1 MKCLLKRLLR
11 ERCIWPKMENYMFK
25 NTFRIL
31 ISLALVTCSVFA
43 QEPLRDRAIIQ
54 YMSADILLPD
64 NSLLNVDMS
73 FDCGSDFSETAMI
86 ITSDAGAHLLA
97 TAFTSLYGP
106 SAGKQI
112 LASWNN
118 KVDESDP
125 RKPTFLVVTPPENA
139 TENWY
144 ESGIAKSTN
153 KTLNYSTNSLTSV
166 TSDEVEVS
174 STVPVVRA
182 YCGSRDHIATS
193 AQ

>member
-1 MKCLLKRLLR
+1 
-11 ERCIWPKMENYMFK
+11 MFK
-25 NTFRIL
+25 NKFGML
-31 ISLALVTCSVFA
+31 IGLALVTCSVFA

-97 TAFTSLYGP
+97 TAFSTLYG
-106 SAGKQI
+106 ANVGEQI
-112 LASWNN
+112 LKSWNN
-118 KVDESDP
+118 KVHESDP
-125 RKPTFLVVTPPENA
+125 RKPTFLVVTPPDNA
-139 TENWY
+139 QKNWY

-153 KTLNYSTNSLTSV
+153 KAVNYSTNSLTSV
-166 TSDEVEVS
+166 NKSDADDS
-174 STVPVVRA
+174 SNIPIVRA
-182 YCGSRDHIATS
+182 YCGSRDHIATT

>member
-1 MKCLLKRLLR
+1 MKCLLKLLQR
-11 ERCIWPKMENYMFK
+11 ERCIWPKMENFMFK

-112 LASWNN
+112 LTSWNN
-118 KVDESDP
+118 KVDKNDP
-125 RKPTFLVVTPPENA
+125 RKPTFLIVTPPENA

-153 KTLNYSTNSLTSV
+153 KTLNYLTNSLTTA
-166 TSDEVEVS
+166 TSDKIDKS

-182 YCGSRDHIATS
+182 YCGSRDHIPTS